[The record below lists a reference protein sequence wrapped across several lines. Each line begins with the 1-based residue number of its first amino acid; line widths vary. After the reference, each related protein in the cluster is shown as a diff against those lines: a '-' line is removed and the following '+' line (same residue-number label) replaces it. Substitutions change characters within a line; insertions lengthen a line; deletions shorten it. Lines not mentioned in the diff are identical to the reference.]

1 MYVAQEGERVRSDG
15 RHLQSAVCPY
25 KEGEGGMWEEGEEGE
40 SREEETSLLLRSRR
54 RKQFRRTLLKYL
66 F

>member
-1 MYVAQEGERVRSDG
+1 MRSDG
-15 RHLQSAVCPY
+15 RHLQSSVCPY

-40 SREEETSLLLRSRR
+40 SGEEETRQLLRSRR
-54 RKQFRRTLLKYL
+54 RKHFRKTLLKYL